1 MYTDVKYAQMMCEYV
16 CTSCLKVL
24 WQETLRRSL
33 LESGR
38 SSEICWLS
46 KIWGVTASE
55 AAISVKRKPNKIL
68 CTGSSLLL
76 REPFLRFYSPVL
88 LSHCEDKIWSSSLGR
103 PQGKTSWI
111 VFWIWWVGLY
121 PLLLG
126 AHILL
131 CSWWLGQ
138 LKLKASPE
146 TIYWEMKVLNEG
158 SGR

>member
-1 MYTDVKYAQMMCEYV
+1 MCEYV

-88 LSHCEDKIWSSSLGR
+88 LSHCEDKTGHPVWEGPREGARELCFEYGE
-103 PQGKTSWI
+103 
-111 VFWIWWVGLY
+111 WVCILY
-121 PLLLG
+121 F
-126 AHILL
+126 
-131 CSWWLGQ
+131 
-138 LKLKASPE
+138 
-146 TIYWEMKVLNEG
+146 
-158 SGR
+158 